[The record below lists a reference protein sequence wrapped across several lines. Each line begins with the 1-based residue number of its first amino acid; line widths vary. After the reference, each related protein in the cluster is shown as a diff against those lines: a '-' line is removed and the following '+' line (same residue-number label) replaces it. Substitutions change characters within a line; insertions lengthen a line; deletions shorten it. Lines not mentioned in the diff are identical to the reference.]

1 MFDLAKNNIED
12 WSKVSIVNKGMTKG
26 TAWNILA
33 SDFDVTHSYSNIAKV
48 NMIRNLGEFYRLI

>member
-33 SDFDVTHSYSNIAKV
+33 SDLMLRIVI
-48 NMIRNLGEFYRLI
+48 LI

>member
-1 MFDLAKNNIED
+1 
-12 WSKVSIVNKGMTKG
+12 MTKG

-48 NMIRNLGEFYRLI
+48 NMKGIRWVFTD

>member
-1 MFDLAKNNIED
+1 
-12 WSKVSIVNKGMTKG
+12 MTKG

-48 NMIRNLGEFYRLI
+48 NMIRESVSFTD